1 MNNNMQA
8 MLKSM
13 DKEWGKVKDEEI
25 ESLKEEKEDVEN
37 EMEEVA
43 EEEEK
48 EEKEIEE
55 EMEENGVDIFQIGTS
70 QNMEGEENLVD
81 SVPKAKAGLDNIV
94 LTTYTVK
101 KSSSRSEALM
111 AFHERK
117 RLENLK
123 LKQLKSSS
131 VIPKMLPAL
140 TPVPPPPAPSDLH
153 PQSTTSL
160 SPTSVDIHPSTL
172 SPSPT
177 SESDVEEEEEVLMEV
192 SLSPPPWLN
201 SPLPDNDQ
209 DEEMEDKDEEVE
221 AIMMKKYAAE
231 GFLHSDSNDNIVSE
245 SDGEGEREPTAG
257 ATENVGLK
265 RKREEEEKERVT
277 EKEEEDKLDDELEK
291 ESIVAPTIAT
301 SWRQAIGSSEWFNNL
316 YIIII
321 IITFILKYKIIVA
334 IQVWF

>member
-1 MNNNMQA
+1 M
-8 MLKSM
+8 
-13 DKEWGKVKDEEI
+13 I
-25 ESLKEEKEDVEN
+25 KEEKEDVEN

-153 PQSTTSL
+153 PQSTNTSL
-160 SPTSVDIHPSTL
+160 
-172 SPSPT
+172 
-177 SESDVEEEEEVLMEV
+177 
-192 SLSPPPWLN
+192 
-201 SPLPDNDQ
+201 
-209 DEEMEDKDEEVE
+209 
-221 AIMMKKYAAE
+221 
-231 GFLHSDSNDNIVSE
+231 
-245 SDGEGEREPTAG
+245 
-257 ATENVGLK
+257 
-265 RKREEEEKERVT
+265 
-277 EKEEEDKLDDELEK
+277 
-291 ESIVAPTIAT
+291 
-301 SWRQAIGSSEWFNNL
+301 
-316 YIIII
+316 
-321 IITFILKYKIIVA
+321 
-334 IQVWF
+334 